1 MGLKRSLIVT
11 LATAALLAACGTGSE
26 TASSG
31 TDGEATAVVNYVA
44 PTEIATMDSVM
55 VTDMNSANYIGQVQD
70 GLYWENDMNEIQPA
84 LAEALPEVSEDGL
97 TYTIKMREDA
107 KWSNGDPITAND
119 FVYAI
124 QRLANPDTA
133 APYSYLLAGFANS
146 EAVLSGEAP
155 VEELG
160 VKALDDYTIEIQLD
174 TPIPYIENLLA
185 FTPLYP
191 QNQAF
196 VEEAGDAYGTNSDN
210 IVFSGPFTMSN
221 WDGTGLTWT
230 LEKNADYYNADSIAI
245 DEVNVQVIKEGST
258 AVNLFEAGDIDNA
271 PLTGELAKQYQG
283 DENAVQQA
291 KARNYWMAFNYNN
304 EVFQNQNLREAID
317 YAINNEELA
326 TNVIGDGSN
335 AVATFV
341 PENFI
346 FNPETEEDFVTEVGI
361 TDKYDPEEAV
371 RLWDLA
377 KEELGVE
384 TLDLNLLGDDD
395 EKGKTTTQYIQG
407 QVQNNLE
414 GVTVNLQNVPKKNR
428 LAQEDARDYDMVIT
442 GWAADFADGINFF
455 ELLETGGPYNR
466 GDYTNTAYDAEIE
479 AARGENANDPTA
491 RWANFV
497 EAQNILVEDAAWVPL
512 YQEVETQLRNPNLTG
527 ITFRSV
533 GNEFDLRTATLEA
546 AE

>member
-31 TDGEATAVVNYVA
+31 TDGEAAAVVNYVA

-55 VTDMNSANYIGQVQD
+55 ATDMNSANYIGQVQD
-70 GLYWENDMNEIQPA
+70 GLYWENDKNEIQPA

-119 FVYAI
+119 FVYAL

-133 APYSYLLAGFANS
+133 APYSYLLAGFKNS

-155 VEELG
+155 VEDLG

-196 VEEAGDAYGTNSDN
+196 VEEAGDAYGTSSEN

-230 LEKNADYYNADSIAI
+230 LEKNADYYNADSVAI

-283 DENAVQQA
+283 NENAVQQA

-304 EVFQNQNLREAID
+304 EVFQNKNLREAID

-346 FNPETEEDFVTEVGI
+346 FNPDTQEDFVTEVGI
-361 TDKYDPEEAV
+361 TDKYDPEEAA

-407 QVQNNLE
+407 QIQNNLE

-455 ELLETGGPYNR
+455 ELLETGGSYNR

-479 AARGENANDPTA
+479 AARGENANDPAA

>member
-31 TDGEATAVVNYVA
+31 TDGEAAAVVNYVA